1 MNNSKQRVL
10 AIDPGRNK
18 CGIAV
23 YDQQQGVRRQAI
35 VTVDNLTATVE
46 AWSLEYAC
54 SVVVIGN
61 KTASK
66 QIIQILER
74 LVTENIIESIVTVNE
89 HKSTEEARLRYWKT
103 HPPRGWRKI
112 IPIGLLSPP
121 CAIDDFAAIILG
133 ERYFSKNL

>member
-1 MNNSKQRVL
+1 MNDNKQRVL

-23 YDQQQGVRRQAI
+23 YDQQQGVMKQAI
-35 VTVDNLTATVE
+35 VTVENLIVTVE
-46 AWSLEYAC
+46 AWSREHVC
-54 SVVVIGN
+54 SVVVIGD

-66 QIIQILER
+66 QIIQGLER
-74 LVTENIIESIVTVNE
+74 LVTENIIESIVSVNE
-89 HKSTEEARLRYWKT
+89 HKSSEEARLRYWLM
-103 HPPRGWRKI
+103 HPPSGWRKF

-133 ERYFSKNL
+133 ERYFSKSL